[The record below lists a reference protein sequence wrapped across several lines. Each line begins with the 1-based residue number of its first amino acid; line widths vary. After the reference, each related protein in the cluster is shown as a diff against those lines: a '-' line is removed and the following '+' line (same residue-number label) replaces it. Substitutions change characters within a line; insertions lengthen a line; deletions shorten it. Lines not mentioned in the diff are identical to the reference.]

1 MLTRNDLDEA
11 VRQGIITAAQ
21 AESLAALPAKR
32 HEARQAMT
40 LRDERFVFMRSFNE
54 FFIALGVV
62 LLGVGLTTAGSGE
75 TPFAVAMSWAFP
87 VIVWGLAEY
96 LTAIKRY
103 TLPSIVL
110 AVLFSFAVVMLAGRY
125 AQSLPS
131 TVESQV
137 NALGLPQFLHAN
149 DFTALAA
156 MFLASLAFYI
166 RFRLPF
172 SLLLIVGSSIPL
184 ILLTIERV
192 IGWPDRG
199 VLNIALLVIGL
210 IVFAGA
216 LRFDMSDRERLT
228 RRSDCAFWLML
239 AAAPLI
245 VHPVVSLLT
254 TVELTE
260 IGANILTLSAVA
272 VFALIALIVDRR
284 AFLVSS
290 LAYLGATIISGI
302 GAIAGEGNAL
312 WATLVV
318 MGAAVVLLGVG
329 WQSARALVMRPLPQ
343 SFTSHFP
350 MIRPS

>member
-11 VRQGIITAAQ
+11 VRSGIITAAQ
-21 AESLAALPAKR
+21 ADSLLELPAKR

-110 AVLFSFAVVMLAGRY
+110 AVLFTFAVVMLAGRY
-125 AQSLPS
+125 ISLLPTHSVDVDYLPS
-131 TVESQV
+131 
-137 NALGLPQFLHAN
+137 FLHGESLMVCL
-149 DFTALAA
+149 ALL
-156 MFLASLAFYI
+156 FASIAFYV

-172 SLLLIVGSSIPL
+172 SLLLIVGSAIPL
-184 ILLTIERV
+184 IIMFVDRA
-192 IGWPDRG
+192 IGLPDKG
-199 VLNIALLVIGL
+199 VLNIVLLLVGL
-210 IVFAGA
+210 VVFAVG

-228 RRSDCAFWLML
+228 RRADCAFWLIL

-245 VHPVVSLLT
+245 VHPVVSLISSLNL
-254 TVELTE
+254 VDLM
-260 IGANILTLSAVA
+260 ANVATLAAVA
-272 VFALIALIVDRR
+272 VFVLIALIVDRR

-290 LAYLGATIISGI
+290 LIYVGASIISGI

-318 MGAAVVLLGVG
+318 IGGAVVLLGVG
-329 WQSARALVMRPLPQ
+329 WQKARAFVMRPLPQ
-343 SFTSHFP
+343 SFASHFP
-350 MIRPS
+350 VIRSS

>member
-11 VRQGIITAAQ
+11 VRSGIITAAQ
-21 AESLAALPAKR
+21 AESLAALPTKR
-32 HEARQAMT
+32 HDARQAMT

-87 VIVWGLAEY
+87 IIVWGLAEY

-110 AVLFSFAVVMLAGRY
+110 AVLFTFAVVMLAGRY
-125 AQSLPS
+125 AYLLPTQGTADLDFLRS
-131 TVESQV
+131 
-137 NALGLPQFLHAN
+137 FLHG
-149 DFTALAA
+149 DSLVVCLAL
-156 MFLASLAFYI
+156 FFASLAFYL

-184 ILLTIERV
+184 ILMIVNRAVGL
-192 IGWPDRG
+192 PDKG

-210 IVFAGA
+210 VVFAVA

-245 VHPVVSLLT
+245 VHPVVSLHL
-254 TVELTE
+254 LAQPHRPH
-260 IGANILTLSAVA
+260 GQCGDACRPWRS
-272 VFALIALIVDRR
+272 
-284 AFLVSS
+284 SS
-290 LAYLGATIISGI
+290 LLPSSSTGAPSSSRRSSMSAPASFPALAPSPAKAMHCGPHWSSS
-302 GAIAGEGNAL
+302 AAPSSCSASAGKVRVPLSCGHC
-312 WATLVV
+312 
-318 MGAAVVLLGVG
+318 
-329 WQSARALVMRPLPQ
+329 PLP
-343 SFTSHFP
+343 
-350 MIRPS
+350 

>member
-1 MLTRNDLDEA
+1 ML
-11 VRQGIITAAQ
+11 
-21 AESLAALPAKR
+21 
-32 HEARQAMT
+32 
-40 LRDERFVFMRSFNE
+40 
-54 FFIALGVV
+54 
-62 LLGVGLTTAGSGE
+62 
-75 TPFAVAMSWAFP
+75 
-87 VIVWGLAEY
+87 
-96 LTAIKRY
+96 
-103 TLPSIVL
+103 
-110 AVLFSFAVVMLAGRY
+110 
-125 AQSLPS
+125 
-131 TVESQV
+131 
-137 NALGLPQFLHAN
+137 
-149 DFTALAA
+149 
-156 MFLASLAFYI
+156 
-166 RFRLPF
+166 
-172 SLLLIVGSSIPL
+172 
-184 ILLTIERV
+184 IEKA

-199 VLNIALLVIGL
+199 VLNIALLIIGL
-210 IVFAGA
+210 IVFAAA

-254 TVELTE
+254 SVELTE
-260 IGANILTLSAVA
+260 LFANAVTLSAVA

-329 WQSARALVMRPLPQ
+329 WQSARAFVMRPLPQ

-350 MIRPS
+350 VIRPS

>member
-11 VRQGIITAAQ
+11 VRSGIITTAQ
-21 AESLAALPAKR
+21 AESLLELPAKR
-32 HEARQAMT
+32 HEVRRD
-40 LRDERFVFMRSFNE
+40 LSIRDERFVFMRSFNE

-62 LLGVGLTTAGSGE
+62 LLGVGLTTASSGE
-75 TPFAVAMSWAFP
+75 TAFATAMSWAFP

-125 AQSLPS
+125 AQPLPAEM
-131 TVESQV
+131 ESQP
-137 NALGLPQFLHAN
+137 NWLGLPQFLHAS

-156 MFLASLAFYI
+156 MFLASLGFYV

-184 ILLTIERV
+184 ILLAIERL
-192 IGWPDRG
+192 IGWPDKG
-199 VLNIALLVIGL
+199 VVNIALLVIGL
-210 IVFAGA
+210 VVFAVG

-245 VHPVVSLLT
+245 VHPVVSLLSALNLADIAMN
-254 TVELTE
+254 V
-260 IGANILTLSAVA
+260 LTLVAVA
-272 VFALIALIVDRR
+272 VFALIALIIDRR

-290 LAYLGATIISGI
+290 LIYLGASVISGI

-318 MGAAVVLLGVG
+318 IGGAVILLGVG
-329 WQSARALVMRPLPQ
+329 WQRARAFVMQPLPQ

-350 MIRPS
+350 IIRPS

>member
-11 VRQGIITAAQ
+11 VRSGIITTAQ
-21 AESLAALPAKR
+21 AESLLELPAKR
-32 HEARQAMT
+32 HEVRRD
-40 LRDERFVFMRSFNE
+40 LSIRDERFVFMRSFNE

-75 TPFAVAMSWAFP
+75 TSFAVTMSWAFP
-87 VIVWGLAEY
+87 IMVWGLAEY

-110 AVLFSFAVVMLAGRY
+110 AVLFTFAVVMLAGRY
-125 AQSLPS
+125 TYLLP
-131 TVESQV
+131 THETEGVE
-137 NALGLPQFLHAN
+137 LLPYFLHGESLMVCL
-149 DFTALAA
+149 ALL
-156 MFLASLAFYI
+156 FASIAFYV

-184 ILLTIERV
+184 IV
-192 IGWPDRG
+192 MFMDKAIGLPDKG
-199 VLNIALLVIGL
+199 VLNVVLLVVGL
-210 IVFAGA
+210 VVFAAG

-228 RRSDCAFWLML
+228 RRADCAFWLML

-245 VHPVVSLLT
+245 VHPVVSLLSAFNL
-254 TVELTE
+254 VDIEVNL
-260 IGANILTLSAVA
+260 LTLAAVA

-290 LAYLGATIISGI
+290 LIYLGASVISGI

-318 MGAAVVLLGVG
+318 IGGAVILLGVG
-329 WQSARALVMRPLPQ
+329 WQRARAFVMQPLPQ

-350 MIRPS
+350 IIRPS

>member
-11 VRQGIITAAQ
+11 VREGIITAAQ
-21 AESLAALPAKR
+21 AENLAALPAKR

-75 TPFAVAMSWAFP
+75 TPFALAMSWAFL
-87 VIVWGLAEY
+87 VIVWALAEY

-125 AQSLPS
+125 AQSPS
-131 TVESQV
+131 AGMDPPG
-137 NALGLPQFLHAN
+137 NWLGLPQFLHAN

-156 MFLASLAFYI
+156 MFLASLAFFV

-172 SLLLIVGSSIPL
+172 SLLLIVGSCIPL
-184 ILLTIERV
+184 ILLTIERL
-192 IGWPDRG
+192 IGWPDKG

-210 IVFAGA
+210 IVFADA
-216 LRFDMSDRERLT
+216 LRYDMSDRERLT

-245 VHPVVSLLT
+245 VHPVVSLISSLN
-254 TVELTE
+254 L
-260 IGANILTLSAVA
+260 IDLMANVATLAAVA
-272 VFALIALIVDRR
+272 VFVLIALIVDRR

-290 LAYLGATIISGI
+290 LIYVGASIISGI

-318 MGAAVVLLGVG
+318 IGGAVVLLGVG
-329 WQSARALVMRPLPQ
+329 WQSARAFVMRPLPS

-350 MIRPS
+350 VIRST

>member
-11 VRQGIITAAQ
+11 VKSGIITLAQ

-75 TPFAVAMSWAFP
+75 TQFAVTMSWAFP
-87 VIVWGLAEY
+87 VIVWALAEY

-103 TLPSIVL
+103 ALPSIVL
-110 AVLFSFAVVMLAGRY
+110 AVLFTFAVVMLAGRY
-125 AQSLPS
+125 ISLLPIHFVELDYLPS
-131 TVESQV
+131 
-137 NALGLPQFLHAN
+137 FLHGESL
-149 DFTALAA
+149 TVCLALL
-156 MFLASLAFYI
+156 FASIAFYV

-172 SLLLIVGSSIPL
+172 SLLLIVGSAIPL
-184 ILLTIERV
+184 IIMFVDRA
-192 IGWPDRG
+192 IGLPDKG
-199 VLNIALLVIGL
+199 VLNIVLL
-210 IVFAGA
+210 IVGLVVFAAA

-245 VHPVVSLLT
+245 VHPVVSLISALN
-254 TVELTE
+254 LSDLA
-260 IGANILTLSAVA
+260 ANALTLAAVA
-272 VFALIALIVDRR
+272 VFVLIALIVDRR

-290 LAYLGATIISGI
+290 LIYVGASIIAGI

-318 MGAAVVLLGVG
+318 IGGAVVLLGVG
-329 WQSARALVMRPLPQ
+329 WQSARAFVMRPLPHN
-343 SFTSHFP
+343 FISHFP
-350 MIRPS
+350 VIRSS

>member
-11 VRQGIITAAQ
+11 VKSGIITAAQ
-21 AESLAALPAKR
+21 AASLAALPAKR

-62 LLGVGLTTAGSGE
+62 LLGIGLWTASRGD
-75 TPFAVAMSWAFP
+75 THLATAVAWAFP
-87 VIVWGLAEY
+87 VIVWALAEF

-110 AVLFSFAVVMLAGRY
+110 AVLFTFAVVMLAGRY
-125 AQSLPS
+125 PQSLPPEM
-131 TVESQV
+131 VPQV
-137 NALGLPQFLHAN
+137 DVLGLPQFLHGG
-149 DFTALAA
+149 DFTVLAA
-156 MFLASLAFYI
+156 MCLASLAFYV

-184 ILLTIERV
+184 ILLVIEKA

-199 VLNIALLVIGL
+199 ALNIALLVIGL
-210 IVFAGA
+210 IVFAA
-216 LRFDMSDRERLT
+216 AMRFDMSDRERLT

-245 VHPVVSLLT
+245 VHPVVSLISTLN
-254 TVELTE
+254 LSDLA
-260 IGANILTLSAVA
+260 ANALTLTAVA

-290 LAYLGATIISGI
+290 LIYVGASIISGI

-318 MGAAVVLLGVG
+318 IGGAVVLLGVG
-329 WQSARALVMRPLPQ
+329 WQSARAFVMRPFPS
-343 SFTSHFP
+343 SFASHFP
-350 MIRPS
+350 IIRSS